1 MCTFGALIGAPN
13 TLTVLQWDRRW
24 RSGLL
29 CSSAGGLP
37 GTPLRKLNQSLIL
50 PIACVY
56 SSHAPLGGLKAL
68 RTYTIYNNLLNTTGD
83 YNVISLSIVAG
94 FNIILNIKQKGGKEV
109 KMQLCL
115 ISNVF
120 TKQHNQHF

>member
-1 MCTFGALIGAPN
+1 MRI
-13 TLTVLQWDRRW
+13 
-24 RSGLL
+24 
-29 CSSAGGLP
+29 
-37 GTPLRKLNQSLIL
+37 
-50 PIACVY
+50 
-56 SSHAPLGGLKAL
+56 
-68 RTYTIYNNLLNTTGD
+68 YTIYNNLLTTTGD